1 MSKLKKSEI
10 AFLEKQSQKLLPKW
24 RKEITKNIVGI
35 HFGNKIK
42 NSKEKKGFAI
52 VFHVKQKL
60 EHPLKQIPKF
70 VSIKME
76 DGRAKKIPTDVIQTG
91 TTRLLSLHMG
101 DKAKSRETG
110 MDDYGTAGL
119 FMKKGA
125 SYYVCSNM
133 HVLAPQFISRGSVQI
148 PEGQQR
154 LNVRIY
160 NNEESAFAFLEKASF
175 RSIDLAMAK
184 IERPSLVTNR
194 IRSIGSISGE
204 ANIGAIR
211 RGERVS
217 VYGATTGLMNGVVEN
232 LNAAKYV
239 EYDGK
244 ETLIRNL
251 IAIKCDATFGDSGSP
266 VVLRGINAVVGILVS
281 MDDEY
286 VYLINIDII
295 KTFTKAQLII
305 H

>member
-1 MSKLKKSEI
+1 M
-10 AFLEKQSQKLLPKW
+10 EKQSQKLLPKW
-24 RKEITKNIVGI
+24 RKEITKNIVGV
-35 HFGNKIK
+35 HFGNKMK
-42 NSKEKKGFAI
+42 KSKEGSVLAI
-52 VFHVKQKL
+52 VFHVKHKL
-60 EHPLKQIPKF
+60 EHPIKPIPKF
-70 VSIKME
+70 VKVKME
-76 DGRAKKIPTDVIQTG
+76 DGKVKDIPTDVIQTG
-91 TTRLLSLHMG
+91 TTKLLSLHMG
-101 DKAKSRETG
+101 DKAKSRETS

-125 SYYVCSNM
+125 NYYMCSNM

-148 PEGQQR
+148 PEGSQR

-160 NNEESAFAFLEKASF
+160 NSEDTAFAFLEKASF
-175 RSIDLAMAK
+175 QSIDLAMAK
-184 IERPSLVTNR
+184 IERPSLLTNK
-194 IRSIGSISGE
+194 IRSIGNISGE
-204 ANIGAIR
+204 ANIGAIK

-217 VYGATTGLMNGVVEN
+217 IYGATSGFMNGTIEK
-232 LNAAKYV
+232 LNIAKYV

-286 VYLINIDII
+286 VYLITIDTI

-305 H
+305 IH